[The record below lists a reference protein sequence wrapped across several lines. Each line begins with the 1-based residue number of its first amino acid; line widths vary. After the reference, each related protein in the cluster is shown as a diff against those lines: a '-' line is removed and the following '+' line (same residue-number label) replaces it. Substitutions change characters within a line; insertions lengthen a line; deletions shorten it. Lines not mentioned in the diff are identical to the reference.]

1 MEHVIL
7 YSKKYLLLISYKYR
21 KIHSLV
27 TNVKMWSDVENGPL
41 ILFRLPV
48 LLITRKR

>member
-7 YSKKYLLLISYKYR
+7 YCKKYLLLISYKT
-21 KIHSLV
+21 HSLV

-41 ILFRLPV
+41 ILFLLPV